1 MAPTIFTKLGNSAE
15 LFKKLAEN
23 PGLIIVKFGADWC
36 GPCKRIAPLVSNYH
50 SQLDNV
56 SMVLVDADRGD
67 ISSWLKVKT
76 IPTLINFVKGER
88 YDILTSSEP
97 SQVKQFFVSTAERA
111 LLNNANNLTE
121 L

>member
-1 MAPTIFTKLGNSAE
+1 MGGEVIE
-15 LFKKLAEN
+15 LEKRDDLKNYLKRN
-23 PGLIIVKFGADWC
+23 NVVIVKVSADWC

-88 YDILTSSEP
+88 YDILTSSDP
-97 SQVKQFFVSTAERA
+97 VQVKKFFVSTAERA